1 MKTIPCLS
9 VCALATLLF
18 LCCTQPAAPDSTAA
32 ELPKPA
38 QDPVKRGEYLVAAMG
53 CNDCHSPKI
62 MTDQGPAPDPARLLS
77 GHPADAPLGDVPA
90 KDAVRSGQWVVFNP
104 SLTAGA
110 GPWGIT
116 YAANLT
122 PDETGLGGWTF
133 LQFKKALVEGKYKGL
148 DGGRMLQPPMPWPN
162 YRNMSEEDL
171 QAIFAYLQSLPPVKN
186 LVPQPV
192 PPTAL

>member
-1 MKTIPCLS
+1 MKLFTCVS
-9 VCALATLLF
+9 ATALALL
-18 LCCTQPAAPDSTAA
+18 LLICCGQPAPDVATATA
-32 ELPKPA
+32 QKPA

-62 MTDQGPAPDPARLLS
+62 MTDHGPVPDPARLLS
-77 GHPADAPLGDVPA
+77 GHPAAEPLAEIPA
-90 KDAVRSGQWVVFNP
+90 KDVVRSGQWVMFNP

-122 PDETGLGGWTF
+122 PDETGLGSWSF
-133 LQFKKALVEGKYKGL
+133 AQFKKALVEGKYKGL

-162 YRNMSEEDL
+162 YRNMTDDDL
-171 QAIFAYLQSLPPVKN
+171 QAMFAYLQSLPPIKN
-186 LVPQPV
+186 KVPEPV